1 MIQFLITKLNFKL
14 IYNYRLQT
22 TTLYV
27 ENIIKFSKLKQFV
40 NSLKQYFRFIFQ
52 FNGYNLFLACMYEN
66 KFLNNITISYLS
78 LNKIMLVYYI
88 VICIYNLLQTF
99 TKYVLY
105 KQDLLRNISIQ
116 NINTNLEC
124 FDNTKSFYAF
134 IKINFQVKPIIY
146 TILYLL

>member
-1 MIQFLITKLNFKL
+1 
-14 IYNYRLQT
+14 
-22 TTLYV
+22 
-27 ENIIKFSKLKQFV
+27 
-40 NSLKQYFRFIFQ
+40 
-52 FNGYNLFLACMYEN
+52 MYEN